1 MNLYVTQKKFF
12 DKAKINNYSIY
23 SEIKLKNEHKE
34 EIPNKNLNMIA
45 VLIGEGL
52 NSEHKENHKKLLNK
66 FKILTKDLK
75 KKGWRVK
82 YRAHPNERKNIFF
95 HISILFYLKVLPSFT
110 LDKKNSYIGDKSTL
124 LMALFFKGFE
134 VYNFGSRANGIKYL
148 PEVNKLSSRRYNYDT
163 YNTNQNLKLDFLVV
177 EKFNF
182 GRILDAINK

>member
-1 MNLYVTQKKFF
+1 M
-12 DKAKINNYSIY
+12 
-23 SEIKLKNEHKE
+23 
-34 EIPNKNLNMIA
+34 
-45 VLIGEGL
+45 
-52 NSEHKENHKKLLNK
+52 
-66 FKILTKDLK
+66 K

-177 EKFNF
+177 E
-182 GRILDAINK
+182 